1 MSESMA
7 FIGGGAVAGLAAL
20 VLLKGTNTPLQSNF
34 AVAPQMPGTVV
45 APGVQP
51 QMYSPYNPYG
61 QPMYPGQ
68 VQPPV
73 PPNTDQRLEME
84 KFNTQMQL
92 ERLKSDN
99 EQLKE
104 QLKLQNQQ
112 LQSQVQNF
120 NTQQQWLSAQQ
131 NNQQKAAAFQ
141 PQNPSWWSS
150 PMLWA
155 VGGATLT
162 IGGGVVV
169 AGVLALFSPRQRP
182 ARTVQVI
189 HPYQGNTPPLIPVRR
204 AEFLP
209 ASRMEARRVEA
220 QEYDEMQ

>member
-7 FIGGGAVAGLAAL
+7 FIGGVAVAGLAAL
-20 VLLKGTNTPLQSNF
+20 VLLKGTNTPLQPNF

-45 APGVQP
+45 APGIQP
-51 QMYSPYNPYG
+51 QMYPYGPYG
-61 QPMYPGQ
+61 QPIYPN
-68 VQPPV
+68 QPPTAA
-73 PPNTDQRLEME
+73 NADQHLEME
-84 KFNTQMQL
+84 KLNTQMQL
-92 ERLKSDN
+92 ERLKNDN
-99 EQLKE
+99 E

-112 LQSQVQNF
+112 LQGQVQNF
-120 NTQQQWLSAQQ
+120 NTQQQWQQAQQ
-131 NNQQKAAAFQ
+131 YNQQKSTALQ
-141 PQNPSWWSS
+141 PQNSWWSS
-150 PMLWA
+150 PVLWA

-189 HPYQGNTPPLIPVRR
+189 HPYQGNTPPLVPVRR

-209 ASRMEARRVEA
+209 ASRMETRRVEA
-220 QEYDEMQ
+220 PEYDEMQ

>member
-7 FIGGGAVAGLAAL
+7 FIGGVAVAGLAAL
-20 VLLKGTNTPLQSNF
+20 VLLKGTNTPLQPNF
-34 AVAPQMPGTVV
+34 AVAPQMPGVV
-45 APGVQP
+45 APGMQP
-51 QMYSPYNPYG
+51 QMYSPYGPYG
-61 QPMYPGQ
+61 QPMYPNPN
-68 VQPPV
+68 QPPTATS
-73 PPNTDQRLEME
+73 TDQRLEME
-84 KFNTQMQL
+84 KLNTQMQL
-92 ERLKSDN
+92 ERLKNDN
-99 EQLKE
+99 E

-112 LQSQVQNF
+112 LQGQVQNF
-120 NTQQQWLSAQQ
+120 NTQQQWQQAQQ
-131 NNQQKAAAFQ
+131 LNQQKAAAFQ
-141 PQNPSWWSS
+141 PQQNPSWWSS

-189 HPYQGNTPPLIPVRR
+189 HPYQGNTPPLVPVRR

-209 ASRMEARRVEA
+209 ASRMEARRVETP
-220 QEYDEMQ
+220 EYDEMH

>member
-7 FIGGGAVAGLAAL
+7 FIGGVAVAGLAAL
-20 VLLKGTNTPLQSNF
+20 VLLKGTNTPLQPNF

-45 APGVQP
+45 APGIQP
-51 QMYSPYNPYG
+51 PMYPYGPYG

-68 VQPPV
+68 VQPPTA
-73 PPNTDQRLEME
+73 PNTDQRLEME
-84 KFNTQMQL
+84 KLNTQMQL
-92 ERLKSDN
+92 ERLKNDN
-99 EQLKE
+99 E

-112 LQSQVQNF
+112 LQGQVQNF
-120 NTQQQWLSAQQ
+120 NTQQQWQLAQQ
-131 NNQQKAAAFQ
+131 NNQQKVAALQ
-141 PQNPSWWSS
+141 PQNPWWSS
-150 PMLWA
+150 PVVWA

-189 HPYQGNTPPLIPVRR
+189 HPYQGNTPPLVPVRR

>member
-7 FIGGGAVAGLAAL
+7 FIGGVAVAGLAAL
-20 VLLKGTNTPLQSNF
+20 VLLKGTNTPLQPNF
-34 AVAPQMPGTVV
+34 AVAPQMPGVV
-45 APGVQP
+45 APGMQQP
-51 QMYSPYNPYG
+51 MYSPYNPYA
-61 QPMYPGQ
+61 PPPVYPGQ
-68 VQPPV
+68 AQPPTA
-73 PPNTDQRLEME
+73 PNTDQRLEME
-84 KFNTQMQL
+84 KLNAQMQL
-92 ERLKSDN
+92 ERLKNDN
-99 EQLKE
+99 E

-112 LQSQVQNF
+112 LQGQVQNF
-120 NTQQQWLSAQQ
+120 NTQQQWQLAQQ
-131 NNQQKAAAFQ
+131 NNQPKSAALQ
-141 PQNPSWWSS
+141 PENPWWSS

-169 AGVLALFSPRQRP
+169 AGVLALFSPRQRS

-189 HPYQGNTPPLIPVRR
+189 HPYQGNTPPLVPVRR

-220 QEYDEMQ
+220 PEYDEMH

>member
-7 FIGGGAVAGLAAL
+7 FIGGVAVAGLAAL
-20 VLLKGTNTPLQSNF
+20 VLLKGTNTPLQPNF
-34 AVAPQMPGTVV
+34 AVAPQMPGTLV
-45 APGVQP
+45 APGMQAP
-51 QMYSPYNPYG
+51 MYPYGPYG
-61 QPMYPGQ
+61 QPYPNPN
-68 VQPPV
+68 QPPV
-73 PPNTDQRLEME
+73 AANTDQRLEME
-84 KFNTQMQL
+84 KLNTQMQA
-92 ERLKSDN
+92 ERLKNDN
-99 EQLKE
+99 EQLK
-104 QLKLQNQQ
+104 LQIQQ
-112 LQSQVQNF
+112 LQGQVQNF
-120 NTQQQWLSAQQ
+120 NTQQQWQQAQQ
-131 NNQQKAAAFQ
+131 YNQQKVTALQ
-141 PQNPSWWSS
+141 PQNPWWSS

-189 HPYQGNTPPLIPVRR
+189 HPYQGNTPPLVPVRR

-220 QEYDEMQ
+220 PEYDEMH

>member
-7 FIGGGAVAGLAAL
+7 FIGGVAVAGLAAL
-20 VLLKGTNTPLQSNF
+20 VLLKGTNTPLQPNF

-45 APGVQP
+45 APGIQP
-51 QMYSPYNPYG
+51 QMYPYGPYG
-61 QPMYPGQ
+61 QPIYPNPN
-68 VQPPV
+68 QPPAA
-73 PPNTDQRLEME
+73 PSTDQRLEME
-84 KFNTQMQL
+84 KLSTQMQV
-92 ERLKSDN
+92 ERLKNDN
-99 EQLKE
+99 EQLK
-104 QLKLQNQQ
+104 LQVQQ
-112 LQSQVQNF
+112 FQGQIQNF
-120 NTQQQWLSAQQ
+120 NTQQQWQQAQQ
-131 NNQQKAAAFQ
+131 YNQQKTAALQ

-189 HPYQGNTPPLIPVRR
+189 HPYQGNTPPLVPVRR

-220 QEYDEMQ
+220 PEYDEMH

>member
-7 FIGGGAVAGLAAL
+7 FIGGVAVAGLAAL
-20 VLLKGTNTPLQSNF
+20 VLLKGTNTPLQPNF

-45 APGVQP
+45 APGMQP
-51 QMYSPYNPYG
+51 QMYPYGPYG

-68 VQPPV
+68 VQPPTA
-73 PPNTDQRLEME
+73 PNTDQRLEME
-84 KFNTQMQL
+84 KLNTQMQL
-92 ERLKSDN
+92 ERLKNDN
-99 EQLKE
+99 E

-112 LQSQVQNF
+112 LQGQVQNF
-120 NTQQQWLSAQQ
+120 NTQQQWQQAQQ
-131 NNQQKAAAFQ
+131 YNQQKVTALQ
-141 PQNPSWWSS
+141 PPQSSWWSS
-150 PMLWA
+150 PVLWA

-189 HPYQGNTPPLIPVRR
+189 HPYPGNTPPLVPVRR

-220 QEYDEMQ
+220 PEYDEMQ

>member
-7 FIGGGAVAGLAAL
+7 FIGGVAVAGLAAL

-34 AVAPQMPGTVV
+34 AVAPQMPGTIV
-45 APGVQP
+45 APGMQQPVQYP
-51 QMYSPYNPYG
+51 PGYYG
-61 QPMYPGQ
+61 QSVYPTNP
-68 VQPPV
+68 QPAA
-73 PPNTDQRLEME
+73 PNSDQKLEME
-84 KFNTQMQL
+84 KLNTQMQF
-92 ERLKSDN
+92 ERLKNDN
-99 EQLKE
+99 E

-112 LQSQVQNF
+112 LQGQVQKF
-120 NTQQQWLSAQQ
+120 NAQQQLLLAQ
-131 NNQQKAAAFQ
+131 NSQQKVAAFQ
-141 PQNPSWWSS
+141 PQNPWWSS

-169 AGVLALFSPRQRP
+169 AGVLALFSPRQRQS
-182 ARTVQVI
+182 RTVQVI
-189 HPYQGNTPPLIPVRR
+189 HPYQGPTQPLVPVRR

-220 QEYDEMQ
+220 PEYDEMH

>member
-7 FIGGGAVAGLAAL
+7 FIGGVAVAGLAAL
-20 VLLKGTNTPLQSNF
+20 VLLKGTNTPLQPNF
-34 AVAPQMPGTVV
+34 AVAPQMPGTLV
-45 APGVQP
+45 APGMQAP
-51 QMYSPYNPYG
+51 MYPYGPYG
-61 QPMYPGQ
+61 QPYPNPN
-68 VQPPV
+68 QPPV
-73 PPNTDQRLEME
+73 AANTDQRLEME
-84 KFNTQMQL
+84 KLNTQMQA
-92 ERLKSDN
+92 ERLKNDN
-99 EQLKE
+99 EQLK
-104 QLKLQNQQ
+104 LQIQQ
-112 LQSQVQNF
+112 LQGQVQNF
-120 NTQQQWLSAQQ
+120 NTQQQWQQAQQ
-131 NNQQKAAAFQ
+131 YSQQKVTALQ
-141 PQNPSWWSS
+141 PQNPWWSS

-189 HPYQGNTPPLIPVRR
+189 HPYQGNTPPLVPVRR

-220 QEYDEMQ
+220 PEYDEMH

>member
-7 FIGGGAVAGLAAL
+7 FIGGVAVAGLAAL
-20 VLLKGTNTPLQSNF
+20 VLLKGTNTPLQPNF
-34 AVAPQMPGTVV
+34 AVAPQMPGVV
-45 APGVQP
+45 TPGMQP
-51 QMYSPYNPYG
+51 QMYSPYGPYG
-61 QPMYPGQ
+61 QPMYPNPN
-68 VQPPV
+68 QPPV
-73 PPNTDQRLEME
+73 APNTDQRLEME
-84 KFNTQMQL
+84 KLNTQMQL
-92 ERLKSDN
+92 ERLKNDN
-99 EQLKE
+99 E

-112 LQSQVQNF
+112 LQGQVQNF
-120 NTQQQWLSAQQ
+120 NTQQQWQQAQQ
-131 NNQQKAAAFQ
+131 YSQQKVTALQ

-189 HPYQGNTPPLIPVRR
+189 HPYQGNTPPLVPVRR

-220 QEYDEMQ
+220 PEYDEMH

>member
-7 FIGGGAVAGLAAL
+7 FIGGVAVAGLAAL
-20 VLLKGTNTPLQSNF
+20 VLLKGTNSPLQSNF
-34 AVAPQMPGTVV
+34 AVAPQIPGVV
-45 APGVQP
+45 APQGMQP
-51 QMYSPYNPYG
+51 QMYPYGPYG
-61 QPMYPGQ
+61 QPMYPNQ
-68 VQPPV
+68 VQPPNAT
-73 PPNTDQRLEME
+73 NTDQRQEME
-84 KFNTQMQL
+84 KLNTQMQL
-92 ERLKSDN
+92 ERLKNDN
-99 EQLKE
+99 E

-112 LQSQVQNF
+112 LQGQVQNF
-120 NTQQQWLSAQQ
+120 NTQQQWQLAQQ
-131 NNQQKAAAFQ
+131 NNQPKTAATFQ
-141 PQNPSWWSS
+141 PQNAWWSS
-150 PMLWA
+150 PVLWA

-189 HPYQGNTPPLIPVRR
+189 HPYQGNTPPLVPVRR

-220 QEYDEMQ
+220 PEYDEMQ